1 MEELLDTSKQQNK
14 ERESKKV
21 RKLCTLPLLKK
32 ANDLFTAISQGI
44 QVPSLWLLSI
54 NNGSKGKSEM
64 QVSKQR

>member
-1 MEELLDTSKQQNK
+1 MEELLDTSKQQKK
-14 ERESKKV
+14 EGESKKV
-21 RKLCTLPLLKK
+21 RKLCTLLLLRK
-32 ANDLFTAISQGI
+32 ANDLFAAISQGI

>member
-1 MEELLDTSKQQNK
+1 MYSSLL
-14 ERESKKV
+14 R
-21 RKLCTLPLLKK
+21 K

-54 NNGSKGKSEM
+54 NSGSKEKSEM